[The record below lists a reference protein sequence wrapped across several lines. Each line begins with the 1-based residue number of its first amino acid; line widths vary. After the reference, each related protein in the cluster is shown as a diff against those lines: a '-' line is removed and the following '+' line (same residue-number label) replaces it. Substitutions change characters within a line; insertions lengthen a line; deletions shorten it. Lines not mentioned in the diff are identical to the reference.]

1 MPYYNDLSVEPMQ
14 LRVYKRRYA
23 VIDSNALIEMMES
36 SFDGVWITDGEGKVL
51 FANSA
56 NASLLGVSKAELE
69 GRTTQQLLDEKIF
82 SNSVILEVIRQK
94 KQISKISYNYH
105 TRLTVLAT
113 ATPIFDDVGN
123 VKYVFNN
130 VRDITALNELQNSL
144 KSKDTIIQQQ
154 SRQLESMRIRLGE
167 GTIIANSKAFNEVI
181 TLAQRVAA
189 FDGATVLIL
198 GESGTG
204 KEIISELIVN
214 NSPRKDWPY
223 LQVNCGAI
231 PENLIESELFGYEKG
246 AFTGADNKGHK
257 GLFEAANGGT
267 VFLDEIGDL
276 PLHMQVKLLRVLQQK
291 KVTRV
296 GGTEP
301 IALDVRVI
309 AATNRNLEQMVREGT
324 FREDLYYRLNVVS
337 IFIPPLRERR
347 EDIIPLINH
356 FLMVENQK
364 YHTNKSIYSDT
375 IDAFEGYCWPGN
387 VRELENLLENLV
399 ITTPGDI
406 IRRENL
412 PLKLRRPQ
420 QVSAEEEEETVS
432 LKSVVERAEYAAIER
447 AIEKY
452 GSIRKAAA
460 ALDVNPSTI
469 TRKMQLYKDMSSRK
483 QNK

>member
-1 MPYYNDLSVEPMQ
+1 M
-14 LRVYKRRYA
+14 
-23 VIDSNALIEMMES
+23 IDSNALIEMMES

-82 SNSVILEVIRQK
+82 STSVILEVIRQK

-246 AFTGADNKGHK
+246 AFTGAENKK
-257 GLFEAANGGT
+257 GMFAEANGGT
-267 VFLDEIGDL
+267 IYLDEINSM
-276 PLHMQVKLLRVLQQK
+276 PLLLQAKLLRVLQEK
-291 KVTRV
+291 SVTPL
-296 GGTEP
+296 GASKP
-301 IALDVRVI
+301 IPLDVRII
-309 AATNRNLEQMVREGT
+309 ASTNRPISEVVASGQM
-324 FREDLYYRLNVVS
+324 REDILYRLNTIS
-337 IFIPPLRERR
+337 IQIPPLRRR
-347 EDIIPLINH
+347 LDDIPLLAAAFVEKYSAEMGKQVAGVAPEVTA
-356 FLMVENQK
+356 FLMNR
-364 YHTNKSIYSDT
+364 S
-375 IDAFEGYCWPGN
+375 WRGN
-387 VRELENLLENLV
+387 VRELEHVIESAMNVVEDGQTVELEHLPIYLSEV
-399 ITTPGDI
+399 DELEEDTPEHSP
-406 IRRENL
+406 RE
-412 PLKLRRPQ
+412 
-420 QVSAEEEEETVS
+420 AVS
-432 LKSVVERAEYAAIER
+432 LNEALAAYEKKLILAAMKASNWKIVDAAAR
-447 AIEKY
+447 LRIPRTSLQYKLEKY
-452 GSIRKAAA
+452 DIKR
-460 ALDVNPSTI
+460 
-469 TRKMQLYKDMSSRK
+469 R
-483 QNK
+483 

>member
-1 MPYYNDLSVEPMQ
+1 M
-14 LRVYKRRYA
+14 
-23 VIDSNALIEMMES
+23 IDSNALIEMMES

-257 GLFEAANGGT
+257 GKASACLTA
-267 VFLDEIGDL
+267 
-276 PLHMQVKLLRVLQQK
+276 K